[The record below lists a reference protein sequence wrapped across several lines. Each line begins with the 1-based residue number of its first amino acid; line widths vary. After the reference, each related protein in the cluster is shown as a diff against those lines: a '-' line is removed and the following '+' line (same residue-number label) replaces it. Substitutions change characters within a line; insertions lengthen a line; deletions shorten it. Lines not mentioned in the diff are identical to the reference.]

1 VNSTQISMR
10 LSTRNVAY
18 AVSAAFDSV
27 DAARVRAVAAP
38 HGRPDQSVLSTSG
51 TNALATPRKRREGN
65 QHIFMIPAGAMGAG
79 ASGPSLRGCPV

>member
-1 VNSTQISMR
+1 MNSTQISMR

-18 AVSAAFDSV
+18 AVSAAFDSA
-27 DAARVRAVAAP
+27 DAARVRAAAAP
-38 HGRPDQSVLSTSG
+38 CGRFPQVVQWTPEMD
-51 TNALATPRKRREGN
+51 ALGMSRKRPEGN